1 MSKVFSYLTL
11 CARLLND
18 IVFLRSSSE
27 CFISIKRLYKFFCT
41 PELERTIFSTNPEL
55 EAEGQMLNFSHV
67 TCHWNDDWKEETND
81 LTENVAD
88 SSNVELCV
96 ALNDISFNFRSDE
109 LLCVIGSVGCG
120 KSALLMAIAGE
131 LPTSS
136 GKVQRNFSSMAYAA
150 QDPWIMDGSVRENVV
165 MGRSFDKVWYTKVIK
180 ACGLDV
186 DLERFQSGDMTI
198 VGDKGVQ
205 CSGGQRARIGLARA
219 LYVDA
224 DLLLL
229 DDPLSA
235 VDARVGRLIYNVAII
250 DLRIKRKK
258 GVILVTH
265 QHQFLGN
272 SRCLYLRDGALKYD
286 GSYESCIEESG
297 GMLSAAIQDESSEGK
312 VEDSNEVEEENIH
325 KIEEGDKDGVETFKE
340 KSASGIVTKETFIGY
355 IRAMGGFSVA
365 TFFFFLF
372 ASAQASSLFSIRR
385 YVSILISMLF
395 IEVIILYLIFCFS

>member
-1 MSKVFSYLTL
+1 
-11 CARLLND
+11 
-18 IVFLRSSSE
+18 
-27 CFISIKRLYKFFCT
+27 
-41 PELERTIFSTNPEL
+41 
-55 EAEGQMLNFSHV
+55 MLNFSNV

-81 LTENVAD
+81 LTENAAD
-88 SSNVELCV
+88 SSNGELCV

-136 GKVQRNFSSMAYAA
+136 GKVLRNFSSMAYAA

-165 MGRSFDKVWYTKVIK
+165 MGRPFDKLWYTKVIK

-219 LYVDA
+219 LYADA

-235 VDARVGRLIYNVAII
+235 VDARVGRLIYNAAII

-272 SRCLYLRDGALKYD
+272 SRCLYLHDGALKYD

-312 VEDSNEVEEENIH
+312 VEDPNEVEEENIH
-325 KIEEGDKDGVETFKE
+325 EIEEGDKDGVETFKE
-340 KSASGIVTKETFIGY
+340 KSASGIVTRETFIGY
-355 IRAMGGFSVA
+355 IKAMGGFSVA

-385 YVSILISMLF
+385 YVFILISMLS
-395 IEVIILYLIFCFS
+395 IEVNIIYFILCFS